1 MKKKK
6 KKERLE
12 LKEQGMEIRS
22 ESSYVSSFHIST
34 YIYIY
39 LNRVWLILLNLNFL
53 KDIWVLLSYVKW
65 IIFQV

>member
-22 ESSYVSSFHIST
+22 ESSYVSSFRIST
-34 YIYIY
+34 YIYIF
-39 LNRVWLILLNLNFL
+39 I
-53 KDIWVLLSYVKW
+53 
-65 IIFQV
+65 